1 MPQTLGIRE
10 GQRRG
15 SGAARLR
22 GSGAGVPLAM
32 AMTMAMAMA
41 PGCEDD
47 MSAQPRYNPLASSA
61 LFADARSARPPV
73 PGTVHREESLD
84 PASNRGVSAGR
95 LLLTL
100 PVPLSRELLLRGQER
115 FNIFCAPCHSPVGD
129 GDGMVVRRGFR
140 RPPSFHEDRLR
151 LAPLGHFFEVITNG
165 IATMPRYGYLIS
177 PRDRWAIAAYI
188 RVLQHSQRATLA
200 DVPPDRRRELEKAP

>member
-1 MPQTLGIRE
+1 MPQTFGIRE

-15 SGAARLR
+15 SGATRLR
-22 GSGAGVPLAM
+22 GSGGGVPAALALAM
-32 AMTMAMAMA
+32 ALG

-84 PASNRGVSAGR
+84 PASSRGVAAGR

-165 IATMPRYGYLIS
+165 MATMPRYAYLIT

-188 RVLQHSQRATLA
+188 RVLQHSQRAVLA
-200 DVPPDRRRELEKAP
+200 EVPPEHRRELGQTP